1 MAGGFYTNVSQ
12 ILSNV
17 ELAPQAASK
26 VAEQQ
31 ISLHTGLLCC
41 NGVGSLESW
50 QHYACCLC
58 PTPSQH

>member
-41 NGVGSLESW
+41 NGVGQFALRLL
-50 QHYACCLC
+50 Q
-58 PTPSQH
+58 